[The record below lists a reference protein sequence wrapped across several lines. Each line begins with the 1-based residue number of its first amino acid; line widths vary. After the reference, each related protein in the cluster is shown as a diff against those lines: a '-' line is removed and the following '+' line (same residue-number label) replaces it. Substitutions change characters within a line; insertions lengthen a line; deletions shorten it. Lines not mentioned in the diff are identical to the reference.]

1 MYTHRYEA
9 TVEFGR
15 PLDHPRDDPDA
26 LADLARKHATRAVVE
41 GRGVAYEIADV
52 TVDTDAGLFRV
63 VINADAPVGFKR
75 GRFRRAVIEKYN
87 DETNKPSMSDWDGP
101 ASYLA
106 SRAVTGGHESV
117 SDFANRVKHGGRQ
130 AYRPSDDEKREALE
144 IAEKYRQLPGDA
156 PDLTLDGY
164 HLRTLAG
171 ETA

>member
-1 MYTHRYEA
+1 MYTHRYEV

-26 LADLARKHATRAVVE
+26 LAERARTYTARAVAE
-41 GRGVAYEIADV
+41 GPGVTYETGDV
-52 TVDTDAGLFRV
+52 DVDADAGVLRV
-63 VINADAPVGFKR
+63 VIDADAAINLER
-75 GRFRRAVIEKYN
+75 GQFRRGVIEGYN
-87 DETNKPSMSDWDGP
+87 DETDKPSMSDWDGP

-106 SRAVTGGHESV
+106 SRAVTAGHESV
-117 SDFANRVKHGGRQ
+117 SDFANRVKHGGRE

-164 HLRTLAG
+164 HFRTLAG